1 MGGVLLFFFLLF
13 TWSLRSGWQS
23 PGPPYSSNPV
33 PCPRPT
39 SPLPQG
45 APPPYQ
51 SEQAALLGGPPCPA
65 VSPAVNSEPYCWLGQ
80 CWGDEAA
87 LGPLLPH
94 SFVTG
99 RTAS

>member
-1 MGGVLLFFFLLF
+1 MGGGLLFFFLLF

-23 PGPPYSSNPV
+23 PGPPYSSNPL
-33 PCPRPT
+33 PRPT
-39 SPLPQG
+39 SHLS
-45 APPPYQ
+45 PPPR
-51 SEQAALLGGPPCPA
+51 STTTLPVRASSFIGGPPCPA